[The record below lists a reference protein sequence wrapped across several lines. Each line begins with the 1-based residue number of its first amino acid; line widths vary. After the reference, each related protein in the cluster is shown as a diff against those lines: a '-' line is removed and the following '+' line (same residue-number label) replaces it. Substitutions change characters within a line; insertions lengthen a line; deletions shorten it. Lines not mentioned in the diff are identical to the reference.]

1 MLERGTYGAS
11 IARLFQLTEA
21 PFLAAKGA
29 GTTAI
34 AVTRLRSD
42 RPLAEPTS
50 PPPRE
55 AAYSIHLH
63 LRDSADHEL
72 WLRGKRV
79 FGGAYRQGCTSL
91 LTLDDEPSARIG
103 NPFDFL
109 QVYLP
114 YGSLDDVAA
123 DHGAPPI
130 RELVWPRG
138 AEDAAAAGIA
148 KLLVQAMEG
157 ERSNALFVE
166 HILLALRIHVAQLYG
181 GMSAQSRSPGGL
193 APWQERRAKDL
204 LRAHFAGPV
213 SIADLARECGLS
225 PSHFTRAFRQT
236 LGMQPYRWLS
246 GLRIEEAKRLLRQ
259 NELPLSEIALACGF
273 GDQAHFTRVF
283 SRDVGVAPGAW
294 QRSQRG

>member
-1 MLERGTYGAS
+1 MERGTYGARV
-11 IARLFQLTEA
+11 ARLFRLAEA

-29 GTTAI
+29 GNTVI

-42 RPLAEPTS
+42 RALAEPTEV
-50 PPPRE
+50 PPRE

-72 WLRGKRV
+72 WLGGKRV
-79 FGGAYRQGCTSL
+79 FGGAYRQGSTSL
-91 LTLDDEPSARIG
+91 VNLDHEPSARIG
-103 NPFDFL
+103 NPYDIL

-114 YGSLDDVAA
+114 SGSLDDVAA

-138 AEDAAAAGIA
+138 AEDAAAAGMA
-148 KLLVQAMEG
+148 NLLVQAMAE

-181 GMSAQSRSPGGL
+181 GMAAQSRRTPGGL
-193 APWQERRAKDL
+193 ASWQEQRAKDL
-204 LRAHFAGPV
+204 LQAHFAGPV

-246 GLRIEEAKRLLRQ
+246 RLRIEEAKRLLRL
-259 NELPLSEIALACGF
+259 NTLPLSEIALACGF

-283 SRDVGVAPGAW
+283 SREVGAAPGAW
-294 QRSQRG
+294 QRSQRA